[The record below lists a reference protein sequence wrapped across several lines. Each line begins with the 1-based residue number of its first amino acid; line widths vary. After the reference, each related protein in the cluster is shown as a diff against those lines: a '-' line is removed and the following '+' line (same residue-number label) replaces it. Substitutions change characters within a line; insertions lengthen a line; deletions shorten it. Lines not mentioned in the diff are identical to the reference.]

1 MAIKQSE
8 LQEIVT
14 QLVLLNEQF
23 TTLKNMVEKSVGDHE
38 ARLRTLETNHGNIER
53 DISTIRE
60 RMTIFNLMQGT
71 LTAIVG
77 VVAVWLS
84 KK

>member
-1 MAIKQSE
+1 MPPKIDTT
-8 LQEIVT
+8 QEIIT
-14 QLVLLNEQF
+14 QLALLNEQF
-23 TTLKNMVEKSVGDHE
+23 LSLKNSVEKWGSDHE
-38 ARLRTLETNHGNIER
+38 TRIRTLEDKQNKVIT

-71 LTAIVG
+71 LTAI
-77 VVAVWLS
+77 AATMAYYF